1 MVDHIKRKSIEHS
14 EQVKLV
20 AYIRAFHPDIIV
32 AAIPNGG
39 NRSSSERLRLAHE
52 GVLAGMPDLCVLEPL
67 NGFHGLFVEMK
78 TKIGV
83 VSHKQSALSK
93 QLNDKGYLCL
103 IARSANEGIKLIED
117 YLRVVDN
124 QSNTQKINKLSV
136 N

>member
-1 MVDHIKRKSIEHS
+1 
-14 EQVKLV
+14 
-20 AYIRAFHPDIIV
+20 
-32 AAIPNGG
+32 
-39 NRSSSERLRLAHE
+39 
-52 GVLAGMPDLCVLEPL
+52 MPDLMVLQPTK
-67 NGFHGLFVEMK
+67 GFYGLFIEMK
-78 TKIGV
+78 TNIGIM
-83 VSHKQSALSK
+83 SIKQTALSK